1 MTDYTHV
8 VGVDPGLVH
17 TGVVSVLFM
26 PEDKA
31 VEVEHEVILG
41 PNAQA
46 VGKAVD
52 LWAHQRTERPQGWIE
67 GYRSRSNLN
76 SDARMIKAVA
86 DIRAATRFKVLDNT
100 GVKKVVKQPLMEL
113 LGVWQ
118 FATPTHHQDLRSA
131 ARIAILGMLKDPDQN
146 RLIADIVKAH
156 LAGTPWTITTT

>member
-1 MTDYTHV
+1 VTHSTHI

-17 TGVVSVLFM
+17 TGVVSMLFM
-26 PEDKA
+26 PGTKRVRVLHKA
-31 VEVEHEVILG
+31 VLG
-41 PNAQA
+41 TDAHA
-46 VGKAVD
+46 VADWINLDAGGK
-52 LWAHQRTERPQGWIE
+52 TFRPDIWIE
-67 GYRSRSNLN
+67 GYRSRSNLS

-86 DIRAATRFKVLDNT
+86 DMRAVTRGKVLDNT
-100 GVKKVVKQPLMEL
+100 GVKKVVKQPTMEL
-113 LGVWQ
+113 LGVWN